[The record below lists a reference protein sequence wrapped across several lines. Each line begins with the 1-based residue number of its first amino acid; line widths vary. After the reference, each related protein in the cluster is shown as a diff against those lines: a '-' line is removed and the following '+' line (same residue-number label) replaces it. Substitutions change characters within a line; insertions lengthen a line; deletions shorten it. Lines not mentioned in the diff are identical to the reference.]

1 MQFESVARTH
11 VGCRRKVNE
20 DRFLSRPDI
29 GLWAVADGMG
39 GHHAGDVASALIVE
53 LLATCPAGLALAPR
67 MVKARAALAD
77 ANARLIAMAGQDPRQ
92 RPIGSTVV
100 AIGTDAGSFHCLWV
114 GDSRAYR
121 AHKAMLTQ
129 LTHDHSLVQ
138 ELVDAGHLDPA
149 EAQTHPNA
157 NVITR
162 AIGSDPDIE
171 IDAVAAD
178 LAAGDVFLL
187 ASDGLTRLMDESEL
201 LTALMSND
209 LERAADGL
217 IETCLERGAP
227 DNVTFVILRAS

>member
-53 LLATCPAGLALAPR
+53 LLATCPPGLALAPR
-67 MVKARAALAD
+67 MARSGALLAD
-77 ANARLIAMAGQDPRQ
+77 ANTQLIAMASQDPRK

-100 AIGTDAGSFHCLWV
+100 ALGADTGSFHCLWV
-114 GDSRAYR
+114 GDSRAYQVHEGR
-121 AHKAMLTQ
+121 LAQ

-162 AIGSDPDIE
+162 AIGSDAAAK
-171 IDAVAAD
+171 IDAVTGA
-178 LAAGDVFLL
+178 LAGGDVFLL
-187 ASDGLTRLMDESEL
+187 ASDGLTRLIEEQEL
-201 LTALMSND
+201 LTALMAQD
-209 LERAADGL
+209 LERTADAL
-217 IETCLERGAP
+217 IATCLERGAP
-227 DNVTFVILRAS
+227 DNVTFVILRAR

>member
-1 MQFESVARTH
+1 MQFESVSRTH

-20 DRFLSRPDI
+20 DAFLSRPDI

-53 LLATCPAGLALAPR
+53 LLATCPPGLALAPR
-67 MVKARAALAD
+67 MGKARGALTD

-92 RPIGSTVV
+92 RPIGSTAVV
-100 AIGTDAGSFHCLWV
+100 LGADAGSFHCLWV

-121 AHKAMLTQ
+121 AHKGVLAQ

-162 AIGSDPDIE
+162 AVGSDSE
-171 IDAVAAD
+171 VKIDAVGGK

-187 ASDGLTRLMDESEL
+187 ASDGLTRLMDDREL
-201 LTALMSND
+201 FAALTSHD
-209 LERAADGL
+209 LERTADAL
-217 IETCLERGAP
+217 IATCLERGAP
-227 DNVTFVILRAS
+227 DNVTFVILRAL

>member
-20 DRFLSRPDI
+20 DAFLSRPDI

-39 GHHAGDVASALIVE
+39 GHHAGEVASALIVE
-53 LLATCPAGLALAPR
+53 LLATCPPGLGLPACT
-67 MVKARAALAD
+67 VKARAALAD
-77 ANARLIAMAGQDPRQ
+77 ANAQLIAMASRDARQ

-100 AIGTDAGSFHCLWV
+100 ALGADAASFDCLWV

-121 AHKAMLTQ
+121 ARKGVLAQ

-138 ELVDAGHLDPA
+138 ELVDAGHLDPV
-149 EAQTHPNA
+149 EALTHPNA

-162 AIGSDPDIE
+162 AIGSDPDVH
-171 IDAVAAD
+171 IDAVSGD
-178 LAAGDVFLL
+178 LVAGDVFLL
-187 ASDGLTRLMDESEL
+187 ASDGLTRLIAEDEL
-201 LTALMSND
+201 LAALTAND

-227 DNVTFVILRAS
+227 DNVTFVILRAR